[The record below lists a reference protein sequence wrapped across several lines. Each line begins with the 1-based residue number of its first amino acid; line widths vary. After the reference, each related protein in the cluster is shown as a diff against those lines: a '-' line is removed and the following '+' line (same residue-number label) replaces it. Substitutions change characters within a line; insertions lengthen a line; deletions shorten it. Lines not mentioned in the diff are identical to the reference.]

1 MTTMTQNK
9 KNPVG
14 MIWLVIVSL
23 LTVFGIGA
31 WVLQLQNGMGAT
43 GLTNLE
49 TWGLYIAGFIF
60 FMGLSAGSLVLAALP
75 VILDLPR
82 LRPYAKIAAYTA
94 LISLVVGGLFI
105 LMDIGQPLRL
115 SNIVAFGQLGS
126 PLLWDLI
133 LTVVYLI
140 VSTVYLL
147 RLIQAERTGR
157 TAPKWLAYVV
167 LIAGLAD
174 GLTAFV
180 FATQTAHEFWFSAIQ
195 PMTFEVAAIAS
206 AGGVLLFILT
216 VLKLTG
222 YLKLNLP
229 DLKPVAVLTA
239 IMLAVI
245 LLLLASEA
253 VTLAFGQSESGLR
266 LVNTMLNAPLFW
278 VEVIALGAAF
288 VLLLLPQVQTRS
300 GGLLLA
306 AALVVI
312 GLAAKRLLFVTL
324 GFSVPNIPYVGVD
337 IGTPAYAVSTVEV
350 VLTLGLVALFALLL
364 TIGLRALPLKP
375 VTKS

>member
-23 LTVFGIGA
+23 LTVVGIGA

>member
-1 MTTMTQNK
+1 
-9 KNPVG
+9 
-14 MIWLVIVSL
+14 
-23 LTVFGIGA
+23 
-31 WVLQLQNGMGAT
+31 MGAT